1 MGLLTSPGKCR
12 DYLQSKTLGIYFQ
25 LYSGGLKC
33 GVGSERVQQPELGL
47 LQDCVNID
55 GDTKGLPESLL
66 DGGGDDD
73 HPKPSNALL
82 VKAN

>member
-1 MGLLTSPGKCR
+1 MKAR
-12 DYLQSKTLGIYFQ
+12 
-25 LYSGGLKC
+25 
-33 GVGSERVQQPELGL
+33 VGSERVQQPELGL

-73 HPKPSNALL
+73 HPKPSNGEGKGVSKCQSMKNPGIFWHFWAD
-82 VKAN
+82 